1 MDDDDEKNEA
11 EESDPLTLTDLDAG
25 RILGISMV
33 FGSGQAVKM
42 RISDKWLKEKHFQ
55 PFALK
60 QRTIFF
66 YSEPDW
72 TLGKGVKFRSQWI
85 ILIQVRALENPRA
98 EADQA
103 RQGGRLVDTWC
114 WELGPRFQE
123 VVPWKFNSW
132 LQRCT

>member
-11 EESDPLTLTDLDAG
+11 EESDPLTLMDLDAG

-42 RISDKWLKEKHFQ
+42 RISDKRLKEKHFQ

-66 YSEPDW
+66 TVSLTEPW
-72 TLGKGVKFRSQWI
+72 AKV
-85 ILIQVRALENPRA
+85 
-98 EADQA
+98 
-103 RQGGRLVDTWC
+103 
-114 WELGPRFQE
+114 
-123 VVPWKFNSW
+123 
-132 LQRCT
+132 